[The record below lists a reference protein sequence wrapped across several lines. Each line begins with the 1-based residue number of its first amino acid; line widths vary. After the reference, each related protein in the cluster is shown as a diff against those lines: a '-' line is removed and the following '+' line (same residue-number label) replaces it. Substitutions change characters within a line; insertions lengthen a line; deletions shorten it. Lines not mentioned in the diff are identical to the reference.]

1 MVYSASINVS
11 LRWGGTLG
19 ICTCKVFEF
28 PSIDKALQVECPA
41 YARGPPLHFKHI
53 FDRYQIR
60 VKSNNNIYLYCKT
73 RAINCTI
80 LIKNTSSSWSLK
92 ITMKLNE
99 LDDHDLLKDKE
110 TCQNED

>member
-1 MVYSASINVS
+1 MQGV
-11 LRWGGTLG
+11 
-19 ICTCKVFEF
+19 
-28 PSIDKALQVECPA
+28 
-41 YARGPPLHFKHI
+41 PPLHFKHN

-60 VKSNNNIYLYCKT
+60 VKSDNNIYLYCKT

-99 LDDHDLLKDKE
+99 LADHDLLKDKE